1 MAAFDESLRPSGQRM
16 LGQCGVF
23 PLTKEEHRVITP
35 KQRSRFLCYFLGLAL
50 ICASV
55 PVAAASQAAD
65 ENLPERATPVAPHP
79 SATHMLYLPIL
90 GADPARGARLS
101 TPHRIEQAFA
111 RGEITESERVLY
123 LAYALYEPQS
133 LPAEFHSSL
142 GWYGTQYVLEVQNG
156 MSSARAAAPAAL
168 RAELGRMDILAATVC
183 DNDDGPNSASST
195 NFHFN
200 YATIASD
207 SGLTIA
213 DYITST
219 ETTFDVQVIDYGWA
233 KPPLCTGGATCSGVD
248 NPFDRYPIQ
257 IYSLGGGLYGYVT
270 VGGGLY
276 TGFVEDNPNTVA
288 IETDALAS
296 CMVLNDNFSLFPE
309 GAQGA
314 LDATTAHE
322 FVHAIQNGYG
332 DPGTREDAMW
342 YESSASYMEDE
353 VFDYVNSNYYYLWPV
368 VSNSLGAWP
377 SGGAPG
383 GVSDYSNFL
392 FFRHVAEHNGGVNTA
407 GGGEEIMQR
416 FWENV
421 AAGQAAL
428 TAYNNAL
435 VAAGTT
441 LADAFHRYAIA
452 ARFSKSCGAGYAAPY
467 CFEEGAAYVAFE
479 GGLPSVQ
486 GSIAAN
492 PGVFA
497 GNIRNHYAANW
508 VDLPTS
514 GSPYQ
519 VTLHN
524 MSGGGQLRGSLVCD
538 TGSAFT
544 ITPLPGIAGPAGSTA
559 INSFSATGCVSVAA
573 VLTNQEQISGN
584 PGSADLQPY
593 SLTVSAAAPTAV
605 TVAGFSAT
613 SQPDGVQLVW
623 QTLDELSLVGF
634 HLYRGPDPAGPGE
647 RITADPVWAQ
657 GPGSLQGYAYG
668 YQDRLPR
675 PPGATIYYWLEE
687 LYADGDAIR
696 HGPLPVQGADS
707 QRLYLPAI
715 RSW

>member
-1 MAAFDESLRPSGQRM
+1 MQPFHYLRARNARQPAMFLQRW
-16 LGQCGVF
+16 C
-23 PLTKEEHRVITP
+23 
-35 KQRSRFLCYFLGLAL
+35 FLCLTL
-50 ICASV
+50 ICASL
-55 PVAAASQAAD
+55 PMGAAGQAAD
-65 ENLPERATPVAPHP
+65 VNLPEQATPVAPHLP
-79 SATHMLYLPIL
+79 ASHVLYLPIL
-90 GADPARGARLS
+90 DSAGAPASLA
-101 TPHRIEQAFA
+101 TPHLIEQAFG
-111 RGEITESERVLY
+111 RGEITASERVLY

-133 LPAEFHSSL
+133 LPAQFRSQV
-142 GWYGTQYVLEVQNG
+142 GWYGTQYVLEVQRG
-156 MSSARAAAPAAL
+156 MSPARAAAPAAL

-183 DNDDGPNSASST
+183 DNDDGPNSANST

-200 YATIASD
+200 YGTIEPD

-219 ETTFDVQVIDYGWA
+219 ETTFAVQVTDYGWA
-233 KPPLCTGGATCSGVD
+233 KPPLCTVAEFCIGTV
-248 NPFDRYPIQ
+248 NPFGRYPIQ
-257 IYSLGGGLYGYVT
+257 ISILGGGLYGYVT
-270 VGGGLY
+270 TGGY
-276 TGFVEDNPNTVA
+276 YSGFVGDNPNTVA
-288 IETDALAS
+288 VETDALAS

-332 DPGTREDAMW
+332 DPGAREDAMW

-353 VFDYVNSNYYYLWPV
+353 VFDDVNSNYYYLWPV
-368 VSNSLGAWP
+368 VSNALGAWP
-377 SGGAPG
+377 NGGAPG
-383 GVSDYSNFL
+383 GVSEYSNFL

-428 TAYNNAL
+428 TAYSNAL

-467 CFEEGAAYVAFE
+467 CFKEGAAYVAFE
-479 GGLPSVQ
+479 GSLPSIQ

-497 GNIRNHYAANW
+497 GRIRNQYAANW
-508 VDLPTS
+508 VNLPTA

-544 ITPLPGIAGPAGSTA
+544 ITPFPSVVGAAGSTA
-559 INSFSATGCVSVAA
+559 INSFNATGCVTVAA
-573 VLTNQEQISGN
+573 VLTNQEQSSSKAV
-584 PGSADLQPY
+584 SADLQPY

-605 TVAGFSAT
+605 TVADFSAT
-613 SQPDGVQLVW
+613 GQPDGVQLAW
-623 QTLDELSLVGF
+623 QTFEERALVGF
-634 HLYRGPDPAGPGE
+634 HLYRGADSAGPGE
-647 RITADPVWAQ
+647 RITVEAVAAQ
-657 GPGSLQGYAYG
+657 GPGSVQGYAYA
-668 YQDRLPR
+668 YEERLLL
-675 PPGATIYYWLEE
+675 PPGATVYYWLEE
-687 LYADGDAIR
+687 LHADGGAIR
-696 HGPLPVQGADS
+696 HGPLPVRGADS

-715 RSW
+715 RNR

>member
-1 MAAFDESLRPSGQRM
+1 MLPIRHHRAQNAGHVAILLQRW
-16 LGQCGVF
+16 C
-23 PLTKEEHRVITP
+23 
-35 KQRSRFLCYFLGLAL
+35 FLCLAL
-50 ICASV
+50 IGASF
-55 PVAAASQAAD
+55 PAAAAGQAVD
-65 ENLPERATPVAPHP
+65 VNLPEQAIPVAPDL
-79 SATHMLYLPIL
+79 SASHKLYLPIL
-90 GADPARGARLS
+90 GDPDTVSAARLA
-101 TPHRIEQAFA
+101 TPRLIEQAFV
-111 RGEITESERVLY
+111 RGEITASERVLY

-133 LPAEFHSSL
+133 LPAHFHSPVP
-142 GWYGTQYVLEVQNG
+142 WYGTQSVLEVQRG

-168 RAELGRMDILAATVC
+168 RAELGRMNVLAATVC
-183 DNDDGPNSASST
+183 DRYDSPNSANST

-200 YATIASD
+200 YGTIEPA

-219 ETTFDVQVIDYGWA
+219 ETTFAVQVTDYGWA
-233 KPPLCTGGATCSGVD
+233 RPPLCTGGATCLGVD

-257 IYSLGGGLYGYVT
+257 IEFLGNGLYGYVT

-276 TGFVEDNPNTVA
+276 TGFVGDNPNTVA

-296 CMVLNDNFSLFPE
+296 CMVLNDSFSLFPE

-342 YESSASYMEDE
+342 YESSASYIEDE
-353 VFDYVNSNYYYLWPV
+353 VFDDVNSNYYYLWPV

-377 SGGAPG
+377 NGGAPG
-383 GVSDYSNFL
+383 GVSEYSNFL

-407 GGGEEIMQR
+407 GGGEEIMRR

-452 ARFSKSCGAGYAAPY
+452 ARFSTTCGAGYAAPY

-486 GSIAAN
+486 GTIAAN

-497 GNIRNHYAANW
+497 ANIRNQYAANW
-508 VDLPTS
+508 VNLPTA

-544 ITPLPGIAGPAGSTA
+544 VTPFPSIVGAAGSTA
-559 INSFSATGCVSVAA
+559 INSYNAADCVTVAA
-573 VLTNQEQISGN
+573 VLTNQEQSSGKAV
-584 PGSADLQPY
+584 SANLQPY

-605 TVAGFSAT
+605 TVADFSAT
-613 SQPDGVQLVW
+613 SQPDGVQLAW
-623 QTLDELSLVGF
+623 QTLDEQALAGF
-634 HLYRGPDPAGPGE
+634 HLYRGPDSAGPGE
-647 RITADPVWAQ
+647 RITVEPVAAQ

-668 YQDRLPR
+668 YEERLLL

-687 LYADGDAIR
+687 LHADGGAIR
-696 HGPLPVQGADS
+696 HGPLPVRGADG

-715 RSW
+715 RTQ